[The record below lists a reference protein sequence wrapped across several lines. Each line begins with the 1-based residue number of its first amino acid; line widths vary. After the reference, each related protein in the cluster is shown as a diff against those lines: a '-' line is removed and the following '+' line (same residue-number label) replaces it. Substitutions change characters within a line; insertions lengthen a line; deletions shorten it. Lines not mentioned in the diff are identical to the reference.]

1 MNASATAGFAAQRA
15 LIPALYG
22 GGIPALSALRERAH
36 AAFLERG
43 VPTSGEDEWRYADL
57 EVLTQTPHEVAHAVG
72 LAGSRERALLE
83 YLLGGFAPGRMV
95 FVNGAYAPAVSEPA
109 THAAGITFQPLAAA
123 AALHGELVT
132 RHLGKSL
139 AAELHPLAALNT
151 ALHRDGLFL
160 HCAGTQRPEA
170 PFHGAFLAAGDDKPR
185 AIHPRALV
193 VLEEG
198 AAATLILSFQGSG
211 QVFVNPAV
219 EVTLGR
225 DAVLNLILL
234 QEESSATTHTL
245 ALHASLASGAHC
257 HVHAAS
263 LGGRFARTE
272 VHAHLADRH
281 AEFQLDALLIG
292 GHEQAHDLT
301 ARIHHDARDTKSRQA
316 LKAVLDGSSRGAFS
330 GRVEVSPG
338 ADGTHAEQSC
348 RSLILS
354 PDAAMNTRPELVIH
368 ADDVR
373 CAHGAT
379 YGQLDPEALFYL
391 RSRGIDLPE
400 ARRLLTRAFADEII
414 DRFPLESVR
423 RHLHAR
429 VDGRIARPD
438 ETGVPA

>member
-1 MNASATAGFAAQRA
+1 MKHGTVAGFAAQRA
-15 LIPALYG
+15 LLPALYG
-22 GGIPALSALRERAH
+22 GGIPALSALRERSL

-43 VPTSGEDEWRYADL
+43 LPGPEDEDWRYADL
-57 EVLTQTPHEVAHAVG
+57 AALTRTHHEAAHVPG

-95 FVNGAYAPAVSEPA
+95 FVNGAYAPAVSESAP
-109 THAAGITFQPLAAA
+109 HASGVTFQPLAAA
-123 AALHGELVT
+123 AALHGEHVAH
-132 RHLGKSL
+132 HLGRGL
-139 AAELHPLAALNT
+139 PAERHPLAALNT

-160 HCAGTQRPEA
+160 HCMHAQRPEA
-170 PFHGAFLAAGDDKPR
+170 PFHGAFLAAADDEAR

-198 AAATLILSFQGSG
+198 AAATLVLSFQGSG

-219 EVTLGR
+219 EVTLAR

-234 QEESSATTHTL
+234 QEESSAATHTL
-245 ALHASLASGAHC
+245 ALHADLASGAHC
-257 HVHAAS
+257 HVHVAS

-272 VHAHLADRH
+272 VHAHLGDRH

-292 GHEQAHDLT
+292 GQDQSHDLT
-301 ARIHHDARDTKSRQA
+301 ARVHHDARDTKSRQA
-316 LKAVLDGSSRGAFS
+316 LKAVLDGASRGAFS
-330 GRVEVSPG
+330 GRVEVSQG
-338 ADGTHAEQSC
+338 SDGTHAEQSC

-373 CAHGAT
+373 CTHGAT

-391 RSRGIDLPE
+391 RSRGIDLAE

-429 VDGRIARPD
+429 VDGRIARPE
-438 ETGVPA
+438 ETGVLA